1 MGWKEG
7 EKMIKT
13 AMLGVAAVLIA
24 IQFKGHKSEYGVYIT
39 LAASV
44 LIFGIALTKLEVIL
58 EAINEIKGYIK
69 INEAYISL
77 LIKIVGITYVAE
89 FASSLCKDAGYGAV
103 AGQIEVVGKLTIL
116 TISMPVLIALLRTM
130 NHFLI

>member
-1 MGWKEG
+1 
-7 EKMIKT
+7 MIQG
-13 AMLGVAAVLIA
+13 AVLGVTAVLIA
-24 IQFKGHKSEYGVYIT
+24 IQFKGQKGEYGIYIA

-44 LIFGIALTKLEVIL
+44 LIFGIAITKLEVIL
-58 EAINEIKGYIK
+58 AVMKEIQGYIK
-69 INEAYISL
+69 VNESYLSL

-89 FASSLCKDAGYGAV
+89 FASSLCKDAGYAAV

-116 TISMPVLIALLRTM
+116 TISMPVLLALLRTM

>member
-1 MGWKEG
+1 
-7 EKMIKT
+7 MIQ
-13 AMLGVAAVLIA
+13 AAILGVAAALIA
-24 IQFKGHKSEYGVYIT
+24 IQFKGQKGEYGIYIA

-44 LIFGIALTKLEVIL
+44 LILSIGITKLEVIL
-58 EAINEIKGYIK
+58 AVMKEIQGYIQINESYL
-69 INEAYISL
+69 SL

-89 FASSLCKDAGYGAV
+89 FASSLCKDAGYAAV

-116 TISMPVLIALLRTM
+116 TISMPVLLALLRTM

>member
-1 MGWKEG
+1 
-7 EKMIKT
+7 MIQG
-13 AMLGVAAVLIA
+13 AVLGVAAVLIA
-24 IQFKGHKSEYGVYIT
+24 IQFKGQKGEYGIYIA

-44 LIFGIALTKLEVIL
+44 LIFGIAITKLEVIL
-58 EAINEIKGYIK
+58 AVMKEIQGYIK
-69 INEAYISL
+69 VNESYLSL

-89 FASSLCKDAGYGAV
+89 FASSLCKDAGYAAV

-116 TISMPVLIALLRTM
+116 TISMPVLLALLRTM

>member
-1 MGWKEG
+1 
-7 EKMIKT
+7 MIQT
-13 AMLGVAAVLIA
+13 AILGVAAVLIA
-24 IQFKGHKSEYGVYIT
+24 IQFKGQKGEYGIYIA

-44 LIFGIALTKLEVIL
+44 LIFSIAITKLEVIL
-58 EAINEIKGYIK
+58 AVMKEIQGYIQV
-69 INEAYISL
+69 NESYLSL

-89 FASSLCKDAGYGAV
+89 FASSLCKDAGYAAV

-116 TISMPVLIALLRTM
+116 TISMPVLLALLRTM

>member
-1 MGWKEG
+1 
-7 EKMIKT
+7 MIQT
-13 AMLGVAAVLIA
+13 AILGVAAVLIA
-24 IQFKGHKSEYGVYIT
+24 IQFKGQKGEYGIYIA

-44 LIFGIALTKLEVIL
+44 LIFSIAISKLEVIL
-58 EAINEIKGYIK
+58 AVMKEIQGYIQV
-69 INEAYISL
+69 NESYLSL

-89 FASSLCKDAGYGAV
+89 FASSLCKDAGYAAV

-116 TISMPVLIALLRTM
+116 TVSMPVLLALLRTM

>member
-1 MGWKEG
+1 
-7 EKMIKT
+7 MIQT
-13 AMLGVAAVLIA
+13 AVLGVASVLIA
-24 IQFKGHKSEYGVYIT
+24 IQFKGQKGEYGIYIA

-44 LIFGIALTKLEVIL
+44 LIFGIAITKLEVIL
-58 EAINEIKGYIK
+58 AVMKEIQGYIEV
-69 INEAYISL
+69 NESYLSL

-89 FASSLCKDAGYGAV
+89 FASSICKDAGYAAV

-116 TISMPVLIALLRTM
+116 TISMPVLLALLRTM

>member
-1 MGWKEG
+1 
-7 EKMIKT
+7 MIQT
-13 AMLGVAAVLIA
+13 AVLGVASVLIA
-24 IQFKGHKSEYGVYIT
+24 IQFKGQKGEYGIYIA

-44 LIFGIALTKLEVIL
+44 LIFGIAITKLEVIL
-58 EAINEIKGYIK
+58 AVMKEIQGYIEV
-69 INEAYISL
+69 NESYLSL

-89 FASSLCKDAGYGAV
+89 FASSLCKDAGYAAV

-116 TISMPVLIALLRTM
+116 TISMPVLLALLRTM